1 MSIPIFN
8 KKTAVK
14 PVMFG
19 FCFCLIFSGCQNR
32 QAKQSLTDEKETIQA
47 KADKDIRVSFLAV
60 GDNLIHG
67 AIYLDPYHK
76 NADGYDFRSVYE
88 PIKPYLKDIDIKNIN
103 QETVLGGA
111 ELGLS
116 HYPQFNG
123 PQEIGDAV
131 ADCGFNWISQASNHA
146 MDAGE
151 AAVLNQ
157 LKLWDHY
164 PQITA
169 TGMNRDEAEA
179 NRLRIIEAKGIKFGL
194 LNYTYGLNGL
204 STPAGKDYMV
214 NLIDEAK
221 IKSDIA
227 ELKKHCD
234 VMIASMHW
242 GVEYA
247 YEENDEQRRLA
258 QLLADEG
265 VSVIIGSHPHVLE
278 PVTYITAKDQRKV
291 LVYYSLGNFLS
302 AQDSGDTMLGG
313 MAKWEI
319 VKDGK
324 TKEIRIEN
332 AELYPTVTHYNKS
345 IQDFKVYTLKD
356 YTDKLATQHY
366 LSHEISRKF
375 FIDLTNQIMK
385 QPKDIKIIYE

>member
-1 MSIPIFN
+1 MNRINFYKTVSI
-8 KKTAVK
+8 AVLL
-14 PVMFG
+14 PFLLLSTV
-19 FCFCLIFSGCQNR
+19 SGCQNK
-32 QAKQSLTDEKETIQA
+32 QAEKPKIDKPEISEP
-47 KADKDIRVSFLAV
+47 KPEKDIRVSFLAV

-67 AIYLDPYHK
+67 AIFHDPYHK
-76 NADGYDFRSVYE
+76 NADGYDFRSVYD

-103 QETVLGGA
+103 QETVLGGV

-131 ADCGFNWISQASNHA
+131 VDCGFNWISQASNHA

-151 AAVLNQ
+151 AAIQNQ
-157 LKLWDHY
+157 LKLWDRY
-164 PQITA
+164 PQVTA

-179 NRLRIIEAKGIKFGL
+179 DRLRIIEAKGLKFGL

-204 STPAGKDYMV
+204 STPEGKDYMV

-234 VMIASMHW
+234 VIIASMHW

-313 MAKWEI
+313 MAKWDI

-324 TKEIRIEN
+324 TKEFRIEN

-356 YTDKLATQHY
+356 YTDKLASQHY

>member
-1 MSIPIFN
+1 MKISPDRKRICRLFIVCFSLCILSI
-8 KKTAVK
+8 
-14 PVMFG
+14 
-19 FCFCLIFSGCQNR
+19 CGCQK
-32 QAKQSLTDEKETIQA
+32 QAEEAGKDPKEPVAVETP
-47 KADKDIRVSFLAV
+47 KDTRVSFLAV

-76 NADGYDFRSVYE
+76 NEQGYDFRSVYE
-88 PIKPYLKDIDIKNIN
+88 PIKPYLQNIDIKNIN
-103 QETVLGGA
+103 QETVLGGV

-123 PQEIGDAV
+123 PQEIGEAV
-131 ADCGFNWISQASNHA
+131 VDCGFNWISQASNHA

-157 LKLWDHY
+157 LQLWDRYDHV
-164 PQITA
+164 IA

-179 NRLRIIEAKGIKFGL
+179 NRQRIVEVNGLKIGL

-204 STPAGKDYMV
+204 STPAGKEYMV
-214 NLIDEAK
+214 NMIDEAK

-227 ELKKHCD
+227 ALKKNCD
-234 VMIASMHW
+234 VIVASMHW

-247 YEENDEQRRLA
+247 YEENEEQRYLA
-258 QLLADEG
+258 QMLADEG

-278 PVTYITAKDQRKV
+278 PVEYITSKDHKKV

-313 MAKWEI
+313 MAQWEI

-324 TKEIRIEN
+324 TGEIRVEN
-332 AELYPTVTHYNKS
+332 AKLYPTVTHYNKS

-356 YTDKLATQHY
+356 YTDELAAQHY
-366 LSHEISRKF
+366 LSYEISRKF

-385 QPKDIKIIYE
+385 QPQDIQIIYE

>member
-1 MSIPIFN
+1 MGEVSIN
-8 KKTAVK
+8 KKAFITLILIS
-14 PVMFG
+14 
-19 FCFCLIFSGCQNR
+19 FCICLVADGCQANPTT
-32 QAKQSLTDEKETIQA
+32 QTPNDNE
-47 KADKDIRVSFLAV
+47 ADNSKIIEKDIRISFLAV

-67 AIYLDPYHK
+67 AIFHDPYHK
-76 NADGYDFRSVYE
+76 NEQGYDFHSVYD
-88 PIKPYLKDIDIKNIN
+88 PIKPYLQDIDIKNIN
-103 QETVLGGA
+103 QETVLGGV

-116 HYPQFNG
+116 HYPLFNG
-123 PQEIGDAV
+123 PQEIGV
-131 ADCGFNWISQASNHA
+131 AIADIGFNWISQASNHA

-151 AAVLNQ
+151 AAIRNQ
-157 LKLWDHY
+157 LQLWDRY

-179 NRLRIIEAKGIKFGL
+179 KRLRIMEVKGLKIGL

-204 STPAGKDYMV
+204 SAPEGKDYMV

-221 IKSDIA
+221 IKDDIA

-234 VMIASMHW
+234 VIIASMHW
-242 GVEYA
+242 GIEYA
-247 YEENDEQRRLA
+247 YEPNSEQQHLA

-278 PVTYITAKDQRKV
+278 PATFITAKDQRKV

-313 MAKWEI
+313 MAKWDI

-324 TKEIRIEN
+324 TKAIRIEN
-332 AELYPTVTHYNKS
+332 AQLYPTVTHYNKA
-345 IQDFKVYTLKD
+345 IQDFKVYALKD
-356 YTDKLATQHY
+356 YNDQLASQHY

-375 FIDLTNQIMK
+375 FIDLTDQIMK
-385 QPKDIKIIYE
+385 QPEHITIIYE